1 MANPSKNLPVCQQVM
16 DLDRYDLSFCSMRL
30 MHVQSCLSFFPLLHR
45 YFFQLP
51 PLWQGVMLG
60 RLLVHNVQL
69 EISATDIRKRHS
81 YPCSVSWFNRI
92 DLQSQQKGPLLSHSW
107 RETNRRAGNAFDRS
121 SMRWMCAISKLK
133 CEVESLT
140 NSFCQR
146 EWVKRVQALGL
157 RSLLSLLL
165 LWKTSRGVCWAHVHV
180 YFRSTRI

>member
-1 MANPSKNLPVCQQVM
+1 MCSLVCRFF
-16 DLDRYDLSFCSMRL
+16 LFCTDTFS
-30 MHVQSCLSFFPLLHR
+30 SCLLSGRVWCLAGCWCITCSWKFQPLTSEMH
-45 YFFQLP
+45 
-51 PLWQGVMLG
+51 
-60 RLLVHNVQL
+60 
-69 EISATDIRKRHS
+69 HS

-107 RETNRRAGNAFDRS
+107 KNRRAGNAFDRS

-180 YFRSTRI
+180 YFRSTCI